1 MFGIGMQELLLILVV
16 ALIVLGPKRLP
27 EVAKSLG
34 KAMNEFKRAAS
45 DIKESLDLDGS
56 SIHPVKKSFD
66 AMNTPP
72 AAADTHA
79 SATEDTSAT
88 PPSSPAP
95 EETTPKTPQPPH
107 ASA

>member
-45 DIKESLDLDGS
+45 DIKESLDLEDGM
-56 SIHPVKKSFD
+56 HHVKKSFD
-66 AMNTPP
+66 TMNKPP
-72 AAADTHA
+72 AVADSHA
-79 SATEDTSAT
+79 SATEDTPVT
-88 PPSSPAP
+88 PPSSSVP
-95 EETTPKTPQPPH
+95 EETTPKTPEPPH
-107 ASA
+107 AAA

>member
-45 DIKESLDLDGS
+45 DIKESLDLDGGVHS
-56 SIHPVKKSFD
+56 VKKSFD
-66 AMNTPP
+66 ALNKPP
-72 AAADTHA
+72 ADADTRTATAEDTHA
-79 SATEDTSAT
+79 AS
-88 PPSSPAP
+88 PSSPSP
-95 EETTPKTPQPPH
+95 EETFPKTPQPPH